1 MTNTNMKFYESD
13 YEEALIDLLQEQE
26 WEYSYGGELHRS
38 NKESLIIDDLKDYLL
53 SRYPT
58 LDETDIE
65 NITNNLRHTGG
76 KSHFDLLRN
85 TYKLIRDGYRY
96 TRHGDGAIFDIEYI
110 DFESPGNNIFRCVNQ
125 YEMAYGQKSDI
136 RIPDVILFV
145 NGIPLCILELKNP
158 TDEDATIGDAYEQL
172 HTRYLRDMP
181 HLLR

>member
-13 YEEALIDLLQEQE
+13 YEEALVDLLQEQE
-26 WEYSYGGELHRS
+26 WKYSYGGEIHRS

-53 SRYPT
+53 SRYST
-58 LDETDIE
+58 LDENDIE

-76 KSHFDLLRN
+76 KNHFDLLRN

-96 TRHGDGAIFDIEYI
+96 NRHGDGAIFDIEYI

-136 RIPDVILFV
+136 RIPDVIFFV
-145 NGIPLCILELKNP
+145 DRKSVV
-158 TDEDATIGDAYEQL
+158 
-172 HTRYLRDMP
+172 
-181 HLLR
+181 